1 MYMSF
6 ILTYLYGLKKTLV
19 RALVLAAI
27 NQVFSLFDPQVFRL
41 IIDNYVSKFDT
52 FAQGDFVRGV

>member
-6 ILTYLYGLKKTLV
+6 ILTYLKGHKKTLV
-19 RALVLAAI
+19 LALVLAAI